1 MDGSAGVGGEPA
13 PIPVRC
19 NPMMRFPSL
28 SSNSVTQSHL
38 TKRLQAWWA
47 GYYYEPGQ
55 AAESAVADIPQARE
69 PTPIWNGRQAL
80 AWSDPRLQVTEEIWG
95 KGYSGPGGDEEIEA
109 LIRPLG
115 LDSSM
120 MIADFGAGLGGTT
133 RALHNQ
139 TGAWVSGFEASPLL
153 AEAAAELSHM
163 AGLSKKAMVKAF
175 DLENLNLRAGV
186 FNTVFS
192 KEALFT
198 MDSKEEIF
206 KNFYDCLR
214 IGGQLVLTD
223 YLAVKPSATSTAI
236 EEWAAQEPA
245 RPVLWSLDQTRELI
259 SELGFDVRITEDVT
273 ASVRSQILSALAMFS
288 EKIAP
293 DSKSR
298 RGWGPAI
305 IAEIE
310 MWANRIK
317 VFDSG
322 DVAIFRIYGRKSDPA
337 LK

>member
-1 MDGSAGVGGEPA
+1 MDESVCAGGKPA
-13 PIPVRC
+13 PIPVRY
-19 NPMMRFPSL
+19 NPMMRLPNL

-38 TKRLQAWWA
+38 TKRLQAWWS
-47 GYYYEPGQ
+47 GYYYEPEQ
-55 AAESAVADIPQARE
+55 AAEPVPEDLADATGST
-69 PTPIWNGRQAL
+69 PTWNGRQAL
-80 AWSDPRLQVTEEIWG
+80 AWSDPRLQITEEIWG

-115 LDSSM
+115 LDSGM

-139 TGAWVSGFEASPLL
+139 TGTWVSGFEASPLL
-153 AEAAAELSHM
+153 AEAAAELSYM
-163 AGLSKKAMVKAF
+163 AGLSKKAMVEAF
-175 DLENLNLRAGV
+175 DLEHLDLRPNAY
-186 FNTVFS
+186 NTVFS
-192 KEALFT
+192 KDVLFT

-206 KNFYDCLR
+206 KKLYDCLR
-214 IGGQLVLTD
+214 VDGQMVLTD
-223 YLAVKPSATSTAI
+223 YLAVKPSTTSTAI
-236 EEWAAQEPA
+236 EKWAEQEPA
-245 RPVLWSLDQTRELI
+245 RPTLWSLEQTCASI
-259 SELGFDVRITEDVT
+259 TKLGFEVRITEDVT
-273 ASVRSQILSALAMFS
+273 ASVRKQILSALAMFS

-293 DSKSR
+293 ESKSR

-322 DVAIFRIYGRKSDPA
+322 DVAIFRVYARKSDPA
-337 LK
+337 HK

>member
-1 MDGSAGVGGEPA
+1 
-13 PIPVRC
+13 
-19 NPMMRFPSL
+19 MMRLPSL
-28 SSNSVTQSHL
+28 PSNLVTQSHL

-47 GYYYEPGQ
+47 GYYYEPEQ
-55 AAESAVADIPQARE
+55 AAEPAPDEFSDAQKSM
-69 PTPIWNGRQAL
+69 PIWEGRRAL

-95 KGYSGPGGDEEIEA
+95 KGYLGPGGDEEIEA

-115 LDSSM
+115 LNSGM
-120 MIADFGAGLGGTT
+120 MIIDFGAGLGGTT

-153 AEAAAELSHM
+153 AEAGAELSHM
-163 AGLSKKAMVKAF
+163 AGLGRKAMVKTF
-175 DLENLNLRAGV
+175 DLESLDLRDGG

-192 KEALFT
+192 KDALFT
-198 MDSKEEIF
+198 IDNKEAIF
-206 KNFYDCLR
+206 KKFYECLR
-214 IGGQLVLTD
+214 NDGQLVLTD

-245 RPVLWSLDQTRELI
+245 RPVLWSLDQTRAFI
-259 SELGFDVRITEDVT
+259 SELGFEVSITEDVT
-273 ASVRSQILSALAMFS
+273 ATVRAQILSALAKFS

-293 DSKSR
+293 ESKAR
-298 RGWGPAI
+298 PGWAPAI

-337 LK
+337 LR